1 MKKST
6 KIGIGIAI
14 GVIGGVAFY
23 VYKQL
28 SYAKKLCYSFSGVKI
43 KEASI
48 SKVVFDMDY
57 GIKNLDKLKIEIKGV
72 SLDVFVDGKFTTKI
86 KDSQSIKIEPFSK
99 TVIPLN
105 IVFYP
110 KELSSD
116 ISSFDI
122 GSLILGGGY
131 KQIPIKFKGQIKLKK
146 LGIVFS
152 IPVSETYTI
161 KQLSE
166 GAGDSI
172 C

>member
-48 SKVVFDMDY
+48 SKVVVDMDY

-86 KDSQSIKIEPFSK
+86 KDTQSIKIEPFSK

-110 KELSSD
+110 KDLASD
-116 ISSFDI
+116 IT
-122 GSLILGGGY
+122 SLILGGGY
-131 KQIPIKFKGQIKLKK
+131 QQIPITFKGQIKLKK

-152 IPVSETYTI
+152 IPISETYTI

>member
-48 SKVVFDMDY
+48 SKVVVDMDY

-86 KDSQSIKIEPFSK
+86 KDTQSIKIEPFSK

-105 IVFYP
+105 VVFYP
-110 KELSSD
+110 KDLASD
-116 ISSFDI
+116 IT
-122 GSLILGGGY
+122 SLILGGGY
-131 KQIPIKFKGQIKLKK
+131 QQIPIKFKGQIKLKK

-152 IPVSETYTI
+152 IPISETYTI

>member
-1 MKKST
+1 MR
-6 KIGIGIAI
+6 
-14 GVIGGVAFY
+14 
-23 VYKQL
+23 
-28 SYAKKLCYSFSGVKI
+28 KKLCYSFSGVKI

-48 SKVVFDMDY
+48 SKVVVDMDY

-86 KDSQSIKIEPFSK
+86 KDTQSIKIEPFSK

-110 KELSSD
+110 KDLASD
-116 ISSFDI
+116 IT
-122 GSLILGGGY
+122 SLILGGGY
-131 KQIPIKFKGQIKLKK
+131 QQIPIKFKGQIKLKK

-152 IPVSETYTI
+152 IPISETYTI

>member
-43 KEASI
+43 KEASM

-57 GIKNLDKLKIEIKGV
+57 GIKNLDKLKIEITGV

-86 KDSQSIKIEPFSK
+86 KDTQSIKIEPFSK

-105 IVFYP
+105 VVFYP
-110 KELSSD
+110 KDLASD
-116 ISSFDI
+116 IT
-122 GSLILGGGY
+122 SLILGGGY
-131 KQIPIKFKGQIKLKK
+131 QQIPIKFKGQIKLKK

-152 IPVSETYTI
+152 IPISETYTI

>member
-48 SKVVFDMDY
+48 SKVVVDMDY

-86 KDSQSIKIEPFSK
+86 KDTQSIKIEPFSK

-110 KELSSD
+110 KDLASD
-116 ISSFDI
+116 IT
-122 GSLILGGGY
+122 SLILGGGY
-131 KQIPIKFKGQIKLKK
+131 QQIPIKFKGQIKLKK

-152 IPVSETYTI
+152 IPISETYTI